1 MATPNARRVVFG
13 TATTA
18 RIEAATTDMRVTR
31 EDGSTIGNYDS
42 DKVILD
48 TTIGKRFGGKG
59 TATINANQAYNG
71 WVSFFSPVD
80 EDIEGIDTDWEDEY
94 RVWDEI
100 EEITATDHTLRS
112 DSVTCNFLYVKN
124 LGAVEARLALAP
136 KLGAESEGDQFD
148 ILIPPGASVSLRLN
162 SVSSGNVKVDTASS
176 STTIEWVLAKE

>member
-1 MATPNARRVVFG
+1 MGTPNARRIVFG

-59 TATINANQAYNG
+59 IATINANQAYNG
-71 WVSFFSPVD
+71 WVSFFSPID

-100 EEITATDHTLRS
+100 EEITSTDHTLRS

-124 LGAVEARLALAP
+124 LGAVEARVFLDGTEP
-136 KLGAESEGDQFD
+136 D
-148 ILIPPGASVSLRLN
+148 ILIPPGASISVRLN
-162 SVSSGNVKVDTASS
+162 SVSSGKVKVDTASS
-176 STTIEWVLAKE
+176 STKIEWVLAKE